1 MSRFR
6 TAAAAAL
13 AGAAALALAAAP
25 AVAQD
30 PDVQAY
36 RFTAEGYLAN
46 YWLDRG
52 GDLDRASVGGYGVRV
67 MFNRST
73 PANVA
78 RTFFSRS
85 SVGAY
90 ATFTAEQDRVSTQNL
105 GVQLDVPLFASAVAA
120 GRLDPF
126 VSLGAGVLRSSA
138 ELQSGDDRT
147 TTDFTIIPA
156 AGTRIPFFSG
166 IGFRGD
172 LRLPVV
178 FSDGNTQL
186 NFLAEG
192 GLYISF

>member
-1 MSRFR
+1 MHVIRR
-6 TAAAAAL
+6 LATAL
-13 AGAAALALAAAP
+13 GAASLCAAAP
-25 AVAQD
+25 AAAQD
-30 PDVQAY
+30 PTVQAY
-36 RFTAEGYLAN
+36 RFTVQGYLAN

-52 GDLDRASVGGYGVRV
+52 GDLDRASVGGYGARV

-73 PANVA
+73 PADVA
-78 RTFFSRS
+78 RTFFNRS

-90 ATFTAEQDRVSTQNL
+90 ATITSEQDRVSTQNL
-105 GVQLDVPLFASAVAA
+105 GVQLDVPLFPTAIAA

-138 ELQSGDDRT
+138 EQLSGDDRT

-172 LRLPVV
+172 LRLPIV

-192 GLYISF
+192 GIYVSF

>member
-1 MSRFR
+1 MTIFR
-6 TAAAAAL
+6 RLATALGAVASVAL
-13 AGAAALALAAAP
+13 ATPAA
-25 AVAQD
+25 AQD
-30 PDVQAY
+30 PNVQAY
-36 RFTAEGYLAN
+36 RFTVEGFLAN

-52 GDLDRASVGGYGVRV
+52 GDLDRASVGGYGARV

-73 PANVA
+73 PADVA
-78 RTFFSRS
+78 RTFFNRS

-90 ATFTAEQDRVSTQNL
+90 AVFTAEQDRVSTQNL
-105 GVQLDVPLFASAVAA
+105 GVQLDVPILPTAIAA

-126 VSLGAGVLRSSA
+126 VSLGAGVLRSKA
-138 ELQSGDDRT
+138 ELANGQDRT

-172 LRLPVV
+172 LRLPIV

-192 GLYISF
+192 GLYVSF

>member
-1 MSRFR
+1 MR
-6 TAAAAAL
+6 TIRRLAAASAALL
-13 AGAAALALAAAP
+13 AGATAAS
-25 AVAQD
+25 AQEATG
-30 PDVQAY
+30 VQPY
-36 RFTAEGYLAN
+36 RFSVEGYLAN

-52 GDLDRASVGGYGVRV
+52 GDLDRANVGGYGVRM
-67 MFNRST
+67 MFHRST
-73 PANVA
+73 PAEVA
-78 RTFFSRS
+78 RTFFSRA

-90 ATFTAEQDRVSTQNL
+90 ATFTSEQDRVSTQNL
-105 GVQLDVPLFASAVAA
+105 GVQLDVPLFATAIAS

-126 VSLGAGVLRSSA
+126 VSLGAGVFRNKS
-138 ELQSGDDRT
+138 EQPGGDVT

-172 LRLPVV
+172 LRAPIV

-192 GLYISF
+192 GIYVSF